1 MKLEWLMGLVTGT
14 LVFLFVKGVNILPVL
29 LFAGLIYILLTQ
41 GGGLRDFGKRKAG
54 AVVGSRPDVTFRDV
68 GGQAVAKRELVEALE
83 FLKNLDQARSLGIR
97 PIKGILLSGPPGTG
111 KTLLAKA
118 AANYTDSVFLSASGS
133 EFIEVYAGLG
143 AQRVRDLFQ
152 RARKMAKENKKSG
165 AIIFID
171 EIEVLAGK
179 RGSQVGHLEYDQ
191 TLNQLLVEMDGL
203 TVSDDV
209 RILLIGATN
218 RADLLDGA
226 ILRPGRFDRTVKVDL
241 PDKEGRL
248 EILKVHLR
256 NKPVKDAVDLADVAK
271 ETFGLSGAHL
281 ESLCNEAAILT
292 LRKRSNRIGL
302 EELREA
308 LDKVIMGEKLDKRP
322 SEKEIARVA
331 VHEAGHAIVA
341 ETLRPGAVAQVTV
354 SPRGNAL
361 GYVRHS
367 PQDDIYIYPRE
378 TLEEEIDILVAGAA
392 AEDLLCG
399 SRSTGASN
407 DFQRALD
414 VAKRI
419 VTYGMSSLGVV
430 DRDTAGP
437 DQLAKATRDI
447 LEASQSRAASVLKKH
462 QKTLRKVADRLI
474 ESETISGEELRS
486 ELGTSR
492 PIAPGWRHLPVNRG
506 KERARVEA

>member
-1 MKLEWLMGLVTGT
+1 MKLEYIVGFLAGS
-14 LVFLFVKGVNILPVL
+14 LVFLFMRGVNTFPAL
-29 LFAGLIYILLTQ
+29 LLGGLLYFLMTQ
-41 GGGLRDFGKRKAG
+41 GGGLRDFGRRKAG
-54 AVVGSRPDVTFRDV
+54 AVLGDRPDVTFGDV

-83 FLKNLDQARSLGIR
+83 FLKDLRYAKELGIR

-143 AQRVRDLFQ
+143 AQRVRELFQ
-152 RARKMAKENKKSG
+152 RARKLARERKKAG

-179 RGSQVGHLEYDQ
+179 RGAQMGHLEYDQ

-203 TVSDDV
+203 RMDDDV
-209 RILLIGATN
+209 RILVVGATN
-218 RADLLDGA
+218 RPDLLDHA
-226 ILRPGRFDRTVKVDL
+226 IQRPGRFDRMVKVDL

-248 EILKVHLR
+248 EILKMHLR
-256 NKPVKDAVDLADVAK
+256 NKPLDKSVDLEQLAK

-292 LRKRSNRIGL
+292 LRKRSHRVGPQ
-302 EELREA
+302 ELQEA
-308 LDKVIMGEKLDKRP
+308 LDKVIMGEKLDRRP
-322 SEKEIARVA
+322 SDVEINRVS

-341 ETLRPGAVAQVTV
+341 EKLRPGSVAQVTV

-367 PQDDIYIYPRE
+367 PKDDMYIYPRE
-378 TLEEEIDILVAGAA
+378 TLEEEIDILLAGAL
-392 AEDLLCG
+392 AEDVVLG

-407 DFQRALD
+407 DFQRALEM
-414 VAKRI
+414 AKRI
-419 VTYGMSSLGVV
+419 VSYGMSPLGVV

-437 DQLAKATRDI
+437 DLLAKATREI
-447 LEASQSRAASVLKKH
+447 LKAAESRTLPVLRRYEKVLRQVASDL
-462 QKTLRKVADRLI
+462 VAK
-474 ESETISGEELRS
+474 ETISGDQLRS
-486 ELGTSR
+486 LLGTSQGV
-492 PIAPGWRHLPVNRG
+492 AWRWRKVPSNRG
-506 KERARVEA
+506 KLRSRVEA